1 MLSEHVD
8 RLQGL
13 KGGRPIDG
21 RDRFGPDL
29 PISDVVAVQHLGNA
43 SRCLLCSR
51 ATRFPRSKEKTK
63 RHHGLKRTLI
73 ANARFARSKSAFQ
86 CPRARQHRPPAQFVQ
101 PKRLS
106 SIGDRF
112 VRQVMLVPDRVENA
126 ATAGKTKTENP
137 GKVPHRPCSLSR
149 DGRSC
154 PRSAWRSLPRA

>member
-8 RLQGL
+8 RLIVF
-13 KGGRPIDG
+13 KG
-21 RDRFGPDL
+21 
-29 PISDVVAVQHLGNA
+29 
-43 SRCLLCSR
+43 
-51 ATRFPRSKEKTK
+51 SKEVGRSTGETDSVPIYRYQTSWPSNTWVTHQDVCFAPERRGFRAAKK

-86 CPRARQHRPPAQFVQ
+86 CPRARQHRPPAQLVQ